1 MVQRMMANDENKD
14 GKITKD
20 ELPEFM
26 QQMMSRMD
34 TNEDGAIDKKEV
46 EAMAERFQRAV
57 DLAAVVVPTTDRN
70 VPSVL
75 RKTNSWKLT

>member
-1 MVQRMMANDENKD
+1 MDMVQRMMANDKNND

-26 QQMMSRMD
+26 QQMMSRLD

-46 EAMAERFQRAV
+46 EAMAERFQRGGFGRGGRP
-57 DLAAVVVPTTDRN
+57 DNRPERPKRPEED
-70 VPSVL
+70 
-75 RKTNSWKLT
+75 K